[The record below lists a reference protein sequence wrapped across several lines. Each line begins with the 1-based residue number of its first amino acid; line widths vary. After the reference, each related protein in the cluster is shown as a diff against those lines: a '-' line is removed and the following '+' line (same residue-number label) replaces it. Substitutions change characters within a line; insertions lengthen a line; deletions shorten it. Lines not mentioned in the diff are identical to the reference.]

1 MTASGALDHPIGAGR
16 SRLDEIRRPYALA
29 AGETVVLVSPSGP
42 VRPEHLKNGVSLL
55 ESWGLCVTIGRH
67 AYDRNG
73 FLAGTDADRLA
84 DLRDAWRDPTVRA
97 VLCTRGGYGAQRIVD
112 GIEPAAVRADPKILL
127 GFSDITALHLALWR
141 TARLATLH
149 GPALTMAT
157 GPAPET
163 AAGLRGALFEPVP
176 VQVRTSPDEPTGQ
189 VTTTGR
195 SAGRLVGGNLAMLA
209 ASVGTP
215 DAPDL
220 VGSILLIEDIAE
232 APYRVDRL
240 LTQLYRGGVLDGVA
254 GIAVGQFTDC
264 VGERPSVLD
273 VLAERLHPLGVP
285 VLGGLAIGH
294 GTVRRTVPLGTR
306 AVLDADAGTL
316 TVEPAVRPRP

>member
-1 MTASGALDHPIGAGR
+1 M
-16 SRLDEIRRPYALA
+16 
-29 AGETVVLVSPSGP
+29 VLVSPSGP
-42 VRPEHLKNGVSLL
+42 VRPEQLRHSVALL
-55 ESWGLCVTIGRH
+55 ESWGLCVTTGRH
-67 AYDRNG
+67 AYDRYG
-73 FLAGTDADRLA
+73 FLAGSDADRLA
-84 DLRDAWRDPTVRA
+84 DLRDAWRDRTVRA

-112 GIEPAAVRADPKILL
+112 GIDPAAVRDDPKVLV

-149 GPALTMAT
+149 GPALTLAAEPDPVT
-157 GPAPET
+157 V
-163 AAGLRGALFEPVP
+163 AGLRSALFDPVP
-176 VQVRTSPDEPTGQ
+176 VLVGTSPDEPTGR

-195 SAGRLVGGNLAMLA
+195 STGRLIGGNLAMLA

-215 DAPDL
+215 DSPS
-220 VGSILLIEDIAE
+220 VGGAILLIEDIAE

-240 LTQLYRGGVLDGVA
+240 LTQLYRSGVLDGVA
-254 GIAVGQFTDC
+254 GVAVGQFTDC

-285 VLGGLAIGH
+285 VLGGLPIGH
-294 GTVRRTVPLGTR
+294 GAVRRTVPLGTR

-316 TVEPAVRPRP
+316 TVEPAVAPRPGH